1 MHMCMMHTLSRM
13 LWSTH
18 SNCGSSLSRVSLA
31 VTAPQDG
38 RAHAMGQ

>member
-18 SNCGSSLSRVSLA
+18 SNCGSLSRVSLA